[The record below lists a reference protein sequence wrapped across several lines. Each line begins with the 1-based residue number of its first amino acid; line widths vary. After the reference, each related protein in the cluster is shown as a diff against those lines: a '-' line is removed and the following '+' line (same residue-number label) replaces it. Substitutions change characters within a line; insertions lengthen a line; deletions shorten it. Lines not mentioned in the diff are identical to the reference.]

1 MAQVACGYAH
11 TVLLADGDSDVVK
24 RLPAWTGAGEG
35 GGGGAERREGRPAEE
50 EGEEVRVK
58 GSVRKEAR

>member
-1 MAQVACGYAH
+1 VDA
-11 TVLLADGDSDVVK
+11 
-24 RLPAWTGAGEG
+24 GAGEG